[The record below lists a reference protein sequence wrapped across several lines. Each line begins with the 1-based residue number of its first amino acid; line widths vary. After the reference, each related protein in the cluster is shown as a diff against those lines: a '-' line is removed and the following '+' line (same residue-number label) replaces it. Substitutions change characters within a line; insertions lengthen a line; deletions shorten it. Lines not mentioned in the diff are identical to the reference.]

1 MGRQTK
7 TGDYEKENRQIDPAS
22 ASQPSK
28 RHVGATMACIEDIQ
42 GCYLVASSWPDY
54 HPEFDIRDQLAE
66 FVERIQDKLARNR
79 NKTQHNWFTI
89 AFGAGRLPSCGRN
102 PRKIPSHR

>member
-54 HPEFDIRDQLAE
+54 HPEFDIHDQLAE
-66 FVERIQDKLARNR
+66 FVERIQRQPAIGTRHSTIGSPFPLEREGSHLADGTPGN
-79 NKTQHNWFTI
+79 
-89 AFGAGRLPSCGRN
+89 S
-102 PRKIPSHR
+102 